1 MNCNIKKAK
10 QEEKGI
16 EGVSSEGFFF
26 FFFQFQGRRMLLV
39 LFPIL
44 YSFSKPVPF
53 RGRKDL
59 RINPDITQMGNQ
71 DPEEM

>member
-1 MNCNIKKAK
+1 MNHNIEKAK

-16 EGVSSEGFFF
+16 EGVSSWVF
-26 FFFQFQGRRMLLV
+26 FFFQFQGRRMLLI

-59 RINPDITQMGNQ
+59 RINLDITQMGNQ
-71 DPEEM
+71 DPEAM

>member
-1 MNCNIKKAK
+1 MNHNIEKAK

-16 EGVSSEGFFF
+16 EGVSFQVFC
-26 FFFQFQGRRMLLV
+26 FQFQGRRMLLI

-59 RINPDITQMGNQ
+59 RINLDITQMGNQ